1 MRPKTALG
9 ISMASAAASPDPGH
23 LATQVTSHKTI
34 PTNRSLV
41 GEQSNAYRI
50 LLRYDRKS
58 RHRRIKKQRRY
69 ERLAATS
76 QLSLW

>member
-1 MRPKTALG
+1 MIDATL
-9 ISMASAAASPDPGH
+9 IFTVQHTEFEGH
-23 LATQVTSHKTI
+23 T
-34 PTNRSLV
+34 SLV